1 MLMRHEIVSLHLA
14 NTKPGQAEFYPN
26 CAQLNVV
33 GPGTPGMGE
42 ANSVNVS
49 RHAGTF
55 VPAEEDLVTFPGG
68 YDDNS
73 PGLFNTRIFDLEPGQ
88 YIYPGPP
95 IPSALQNSE
104 NDPNPTD
111 PNVNNTNPD
120 WHR

>member
-1 MLMRHEIVSLHLA
+1 MRHEIVSLHLA
-14 NTKPGQAEFYPN
+14 NTKLGQAEFYPN

-104 NDPNPTD
+104 NDLNPTD